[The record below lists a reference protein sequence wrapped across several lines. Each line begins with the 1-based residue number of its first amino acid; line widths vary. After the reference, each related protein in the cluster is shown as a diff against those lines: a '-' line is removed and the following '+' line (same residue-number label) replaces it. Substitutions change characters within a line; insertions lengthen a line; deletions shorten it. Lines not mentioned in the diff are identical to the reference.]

1 MKASLFA
8 ACISAQKSLA
18 FDDMKLSRW
27 QTCDSSWIGINDY
40 SAVENSPP
48 RKLLLSVEV
57 SRHGERATGY
67 IFDFTVDPA
76 QNFKVKR

>member
-8 ACISAQKSLA
+8 AVCLSVQQSLA
-18 FDDMKLSRW
+18 SDDM
-27 QTCDSSWIGINDY
+27 N
-40 SAVENSPP
+40 
-48 RKLLLSVEV
+48 LLLSVEV

-76 QNFKVKR
+76 ENFQIARELTDKGA